1 MFKYLLFYC
10 NQMNLI
16 YLQMFNAISSHK
28 ANQLN
33 GKVKLP
39 AVAGY
44 VL

>member
-1 MFKYLLFYC
+1 MFEYLLFDS
-10 NQMNLI
+10 NQLNLI
-16 YLQMFNAISSHK
+16 YFLMFNAISSQK

>member
-1 MFKYLLFYC
+1 MFKYLLFDC
-10 NQMNLI
+10 NLMNLI
-16 YLQMFNAISSHK
+16 YLQMFNAISSQK